1 MSRERQHSKKAGG
14 QTEKGSAVSCLGLMR
29 AIVLRMAMPI
39 FIIGAVFLSNSAAG
53 APLSPEALVKEVEL
67 FPYEGIIPSPDGRW
81 IAYETNDP
89 TKAIRFDYESQRFS
103 KTGYPMLASASAS
116 CVWVT
121 ELATGKSVQ
130 LNSAQGFSWSPS
142 WSPDSTRLAFYSD
155 RGGQAAVWTWDRQ
168 TGATRQVS
176 TVEVFFSWWKERP
189 VWSSDG
195 KTILTKVLPEGMTLN
210 DVLSLSP
217 YYAGLLNKDK
227 KQETQTNAP
236 TVHAYSFH
244 PKQAAQAKAPDNSTE
259 ADLTSFYDAMYLSD
273 LVRIDLAT
281 GKVTRL
287 IRRVRPMWFAYSPDQ
302 KFIEY
307 MSLEGVVPKT
317 QQSKFTVRT
326 YSVASG
332 KTTELATG
340 FMDPNNLNAGVS
352 SSPDGSHIAYCDTGK
367 TAERAAYVVEV
378 NTGNKV
384 KVSDAIDKT
393 SRTFTWGPPLWSR
406 DGSRVYLLDPEAG
419 RLWEVTADGSKGREV
434 VKIPGALIKDIA
446 AAEAGSYW
454 SPDDSRTIYIRAHDS
469 NLKND
474 AIYAVD
480 VQSGKARKLYEGDEA
495 MAMREM
501 GAMTG
506 MPHGTDLVYSSESAS
521 RASDV
526 WALDVK
532 TGATRRISNLNP
544 QYESASMG
552 RVRTIDWL
560 SLRGEPLHGAL
571 LLPGDYQEGKRYPMV
586 VWVYGGDNGSDKVN
600 RFGFGWGDAF
610 NFQMYASR
618 GYAVLY
624 PDIPLHP
631 GTPVD
636 DLVSAVIPGVNKVVE
651 LGIADSQRLA
661 LMGQSFGGYNTI
673 ALLTRTSIF
682 KAAVATSAAPTELFF
697 GYSNF
702 LNGGA
707 PSEGYYEE
715 GQGGMKGSPWEI
727 KTRYWENSPFFFLEK
742 VDTPLML
749 EGGLAD
755 LISAQNGNVYNGL
768 RRLGKDVELLEYEYE
783 GHVVQQ
789 PVNVIDFWNRRI
801 AWLERYLG
809 PDNTS
814 RTSGAGQ

>member
-1 MSRERQHSKKAGG
+1 M
-14 QTEKGSAVSCLGLMR
+14 SCLGFMR
-29 AIVLRMAMPI
+29 AIALRLEAPV
-39 FIIGAVFLSNSAAG
+39 FIIGAIFHCIPIRAA
-53 APLSPEALVKEVEL
+53 AVPLSAEALVKEVEL
-67 FPYEGIIPSPDGRW
+67 FPYEGITPSPDGKW

-89 TKAIRFDYESQRFS
+89 TKLIRFDYESQRYTKS
-103 KTGYPMLASASAS
+103 GYPMLASASAT

-121 ELATGKSVQ
+121 EVSTGKSIQ
-130 LNSAQGFSWSPS
+130 LNSAQGFSWSPN
-142 WSPDSTRLAFYSD
+142 WSPDSAQLAFYSD
-155 RGGQAAVWTWDRQ
+155 RGGQAAVWTWDRR
-168 TGATRQVS
+168 TGATKQVS

-189 VWSSDG
+189 LWTTDG

-217 YYAGLLNKDK
+217 YYAVLLNKDK
-227 KQETQTNAP
+227 KQETQTSAP

-244 PKQAAQAKAPDNSTE
+244 PKQAAQADNSTSD
-259 ADLTSFYDAMYLSD
+259 DLTSFYDAMYLSD
-273 LVRIDLAT
+273 LVRIDIAT

-287 IRRVRPMWFAYSPDQ
+287 IKRIRPMWFSYSPDQ
-302 KFIEY
+302 KQIVY

-317 QQSKFTVRT
+317 QQSKFTVRV

-340 FMDPNNLNAGVS
+340 YMDPNNLNAGIS
-352 SSPDGSHIAYCDTGK
+352 ISPDGSHIAYCDTGK
-367 TAERAAYVVEV
+367 TAERAAYVVDI

-384 KVSDAIDKT
+384 KVSDAMDKA
-393 SRTFTWGPPLWSR
+393 SRSFTWGPPLWNR
-406 DGSRVYLLDPEAG
+406 DGARIYLLDPEAG
-419 RLWEVTADGSKGREV
+419 RLWEVAADGSQGRELA
-434 VKIPGALIKDIA
+434 KISGALIKDIA
-446 AAEAGSYW
+446 ADEEADSYW
-454 SPDDSRTIYIRAHDS
+454 SPDNGRTIYIRAHDNDS
-469 NLKND
+469 KKD

-480 VQSGKARKLYEGDEA
+480 VQSGKTNKLYEGDEA
-495 MAMREM
+495 IARREM

-506 MPHGTDLVYSSESAS
+506 MPHGSTDLVYSSESAA
-521 RASDV
+521 RASDI
-526 WALDVK
+526 WALDVR

-560 SLRGEPLHGAL
+560 SMRGEHLHGAL
-571 LLPGDYQEGKRYPMV
+571 LLPGDYQDGRRYPTV
-586 VWVYGGDNGSDKVN
+586 VWIYGGDNGSDKVN
-600 RFGFGWGDAF
+600 RFGFGWGGAF

-631 GTPVD
+631 GTPVE
-636 DLVSAVIPGVNKVVE
+636 DLVSAVIPGVNKVLE
-651 LGIADSQRLA
+651 LGIADPQRLA

-682 KAAVATSAAPTELFF
+682 KAAVATSAAPSDLFL
-697 GYSNF
+697 GYTYF
-702 LNGGA
+702 LNGVA

-715 GQGGMKGSPWEI
+715 GQGGMKGSPWEF

-742 VDTPLML
+742 IDTPLML
-749 EGGLAD
+749 QGGLAD
-755 LISAQNGNVYNGL
+755 VISAENGNVYNGL

-809 PDNTS
+809 PDRTLQ
-814 RTSGAGQ
+814 TSGAGQ